1 MINVINSL
9 ITQCKFC
16 GANLSYEHSDVN
28 EIIGRNKDSGK
39 IEHKILYITCPICKH
54 MVVISKNKRGIK
66 LWNF

>member
-16 GANLSYEHSDVN
+16 GSNLSYEHSDVN

-39 IEHKILYITCPICKH
+39 IEHKILHIICPICKH
-54 MVVISKNKRGIK
+54 RVVILKIK
-66 LWNF
+66 GE